1 MEKMPPDLKKILA
14 SDAAAK
20 ARWEALTPIGRRD
33 FIAWIEDAKQPQTRQ
48 KRVDSVPSRL
58 ASGKRRPCCFA
69 VVPLDF
75 YTALKTLPAAQA
87 QWKRLTADEKR
98 DFTDALAAA
107 GDAAKRARRIET
119 CCAKLADGSRKP

>member
-1 MEKMPPDLKKILA
+1 MEKLPPDLKKILA
-14 SDAAAK
+14 GDAAAK

-33 FIAWIEDAKQPQTRQ
+33 FIAWIDDAKQPQTRQ

-75 YTALKTLPAAQA
+75 YTALKAVPDAQA
-87 QWKRLTADEKR
+87 QWKRLTAEEKR
-98 DFTDALAAA
+98 NFTDWVAA
-107 GDAAKRARRIET
+107 GDATKRAARIET
-119 CCAKLADGSRKP
+119 CCAKLADGRRKP